1 MVVIGVIVPSSE
13 ISFAAKAK
21 RLQENNSRQLFCL
34 SPCHLFHT
42 EGQASVLC
50 DAYNK

>member
-21 RLQENNSRQLFCL
+21 GFKRTTRQLFCL

-42 EGQASVLC
+42 EGQASALC